1 MKLVDKNSGIST
13 GADVVIIDKATIV
26 TIDGTYDPDT
36 MKLVS
41 DNGNIRYIVLGALND
56 GSYVCKITY
65 LGEE

>member
-1 MKLVDKNSGIST
+1 MKLIDKASGIDT
-13 GADVVIIDKATIV
+13 GADVLIMDKATIV
-26 TIDGTYDPDT
+26 TIGGTYNPDT

-41 DNGNIRYIVLGALND
+41 DNGNIRYIILGALND